1 MAFSNSFLIV
11 EIVFDPTVVY
21 HGAAAVSDKN
31 VAAKVI
37 LVRSL
42 KFNLF

>member
-1 MAFSNSFLIV
+1 MAFSNSFQVV

-21 HGAAAVSDKN
+21 HGADTVSDKN
-31 VAAKVI
+31 VAAKLI